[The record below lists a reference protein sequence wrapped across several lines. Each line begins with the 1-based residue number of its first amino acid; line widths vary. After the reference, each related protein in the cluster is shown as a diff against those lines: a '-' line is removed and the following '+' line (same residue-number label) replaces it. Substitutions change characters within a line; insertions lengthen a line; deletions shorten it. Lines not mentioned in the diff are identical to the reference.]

1 MKLIVRG
8 VRSLLLLTLFLGTMT
23 IFAQQDDDSDSDVL
37 AISGSR
43 IVISAVQAVAEA
55 NDIALPTTDITG
67 TSGGFSAFCDG
78 QSPIVGA
85 IRPMSIEEETLC
97 QNNGVTYAEYL
108 IGYNVLTF
116 VTHPDLTFASCLT
129 PDQINTLF
137 APSSQGIIDDWAQ
150 IGLETLTNVPLT
162 LVTPDESSVVYGLL
176 DAQLEGFGLRGDV
189 QTEADNAAVIA
200 AVADTEGA
208 IGVVSGT
215 DVSTDD
221 SVQVVQIRNPNLDRC
236 VTPETG
242 TIETGEYAFFNSLL
256 LYVNMAQMDDD
267 DDDLLSLVV
276 SADAAPALVDAGYT
290 LPSEETYTINAAILS
305 GEIEDGRQFSRDL
318 VAFQIP
324 DDVFGVF
331 TMGGAASLATY
342 AQSTTATFNAEYPTI
357 SAELAIE
364 GQTAAVRRF
373 CNGELDIITINRDL
387 TEEEIAICQNNAVEP
402 LTFDIGAQAAILV
415 GNATPDDDA
424 DDDFAFDDFPDC
436 LTREQVQMIW
446 GSSGDAPTNW
456 ADIDADFPAADLILV
471 APNLGSVD
479 YTDILLTTDDGL
491 SLPERLDVAE
501 RNNDPAYRA
510 AAVGNVRGGLT
521 YMSWIDYENIEEVR
535 PENIRLISIRADGD
549 CVTPSIETIGDGSY
563 PYTLR
568 GNVVVNQFALTRPE
582 VQSFVWYLFQ
592 DSSFSLFASGG
603 LTGLA
608 FGELSGIRERLE
620 IAFAEAEA
628 APPPP
633 PTADSLPPR
642 DFGPALPFDLLTESE

>member
-1 MKLIVRG
+1 MKMIVRG
-8 VRSLLLLTLFLGTMT
+8 VRSLLLLSLFFGTM
-23 IFAQQDDDSDSDVL
+23 IVFAQQDDDSSSDEL

-43 IVISAVQAVAEA
+43 IVISAVEAIAEA
-55 NDIALPTTDITG
+55 NDFASPAANIVG
-67 TSGGFSAFCDG
+67 TSSGFNALCDA
-78 QSPIVGA
+78 QAPVAGA
-85 IRPMSIEEETLC
+85 IRPISVEEELLC
-97 QNNGVTYAEYL
+97 QNNGISYAEYL

-116 VTHPDLTFASCLT
+116 VIHPDLTFASCLT
-129 PDQINTLF
+129 PNQINTLF
-137 APSSQGIIDDWAQ
+137 APSSQDRIDDWAQ

-162 LVTPDESSVVYGLL
+162 LITPDENSVVYGLL

-200 AVADTEGA
+200 AVASTEGA

-221 SVQVVQIRNPNLDRC
+221 GVQVVQIRNPDLNRC
-236 VTPETG
+236 ITPETA
-242 TIETGEYAFFNSLL
+242 TAETGEYAFFNPLL
-256 LYVNMAQMDDD
+256 LYVNTAEVAEGNE
-267 DDDLLSLVV
+267 LLSLIV
-276 SADAAPALVDAGYT
+276 SEEAVPALVDAGYT
-290 LPSEETYTINAAILS
+290 PPSEDTYALNAAILR
-305 GEIEDGRQFSRDL
+305 GEAEDGRQFSRDL

-357 SAELAIE
+357 SAELAID
-364 GQTAAVRRF
+364 GQTAAIRRF
-373 CNGELDIITINRDL
+373 CNGELDIVAINRDL
-387 TEEEIAICQNNAVEP
+387 TEEEITICQNNAVSP

-415 GNATPDDDA
+415 GNATPDEEA
-424 DDDFAFDDFPDC
+424 DDDFALDDFPDC

-446 GSSGDAPTNW
+446 GSSSDVPTSW
-456 ADIDADFPAADLILV
+456 VDVDPDFPAADLILV

-501 RNNDPAYRA
+501 RRNDPAYRA

-535 PENIRLISIRADGD
+535 PDNIRLISIRADGE

-568 GNVVVNQFALTRPE
+568 GNLIINQSALTRPE

-592 DSSFSLFASGG
+592 DSSYSLFASGG
-603 LTGLA
+603 LTGLN
-608 FGELSGIRERLE
+608 FGDLSVIRERLE
-620 IAFAEAEA
+620 VAFVEAEA
-628 APPPP
+628 APTPP
-633 PTADSLPPR
+633 PTVDSLPPR
-642 DFGPALPFDLLTESE
+642 DFAPSLPFDLLTDNE